1 MGRAACME
9 KIMRN
14 TDDSPSFGPA
24 ALEDRALEDAELNA
38 VKGGSLSLPYE
49 HIKFEYT
56 QRKA

>member
-1 MGRAACME
+1 ME